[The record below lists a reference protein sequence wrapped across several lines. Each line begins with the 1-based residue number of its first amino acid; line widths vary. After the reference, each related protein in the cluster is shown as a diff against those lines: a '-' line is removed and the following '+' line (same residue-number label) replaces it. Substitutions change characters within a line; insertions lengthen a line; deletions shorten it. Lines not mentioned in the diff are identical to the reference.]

1 MSPIQ
6 SQQFHSIYQSLSE
19 LSVIEL
25 DEMMNRIVSLRRQK
39 LPTVLS
45 QVETELLQKINAVLP
60 PTIQKRYDFLL
71 KKRREETL
79 GESEYQELLELTSY
93 TENHTNQRL
102 TYLLGLAKVRNRT
115 LDEIIADLEMKP
127 RLYVTCT

>member
-6 SQQFHSIYQSLSE
+6 SQQFYSIYQSLSE

-71 KKRREETL
+71 KKRRDETL
-79 GESEYQELLELTSY
+79 NESEYQELLELTSY

-102 TYLLGLAKVRNRT
+102 TYLLELAKVRNRT
-115 LDEIIADLEMKP
+115 LDELVADLEMKP
-127 RLYVTCT
+127 RFYVI